1 MNDKI
6 DIGIAEDEDL
16 VRAKAWWKEN
26 GSSII
31 GGILI
36 GTVMVVGYNFW
47 QSYQEKHAGEVA
59 GLYAQYEQSSGS
71 AAALDAL
78 LEADDKATY
87 AQLARMTAAKT
98 AMEAGEF
105 NESEQLLKS
114 VLDSKTDEGIRSVAT
129 LRLAMVYLANNQ
141 QDAALALLDAQ
152 SNSSLPLMQARAQEL
167 QGDIYLQK
175 GEVDK
180 ARGFYESSIASMQQ
194 IGEPIALIQLKLD
207 NL

>member
-47 QSYQEKHAGEVA
+47 QSYQEKHAAEVA